1 MAAFTFAQNSNIH
14 MKLNMRLQAAT
25 SVLLFTG
32 LLSCQKE
39 VVSSPTNTSTDNIE
53 SITKQVASSDTF
65 TTYTIC
71 TGQHYCDH
79 NNYPYFEA
87 PALYF
92 TVKFD
97 SSAIYQ
103 SAKSQNQY
111 DENKLYGF
119 SDNNSFHQLFSA
131 RFGWRWCN
139 GELQLSAYTYN
150 NGVRSDKVLGAVPI
164 GVANKCAIIVQ
175 GDHYNFVVNGVVTS
189 VPRESKTTVAKG
201 YKLLP
206 YFGGD
211 EVAPHTVI
219 IKIKEDQGL

>member
-1 MAAFTFAQNSNIH
+1 LFRKNSDIH
-14 MKLNMRLQAAT
+14 MKLNMRLQAVTAA
-25 SVLLFTG
+25 LLFTG
-32 LLSCQKE
+32 LVSCEKD
-39 VVSSPTNTSTDNIE
+39 VLASPANTFAAATESTA
-53 SITKQVASSDTF
+53 KQATSAGSF
-65 TTYTIC
+65 TTYTIRS
-71 TGQHYCDH
+71 GQHYCDH
-79 NNYPYFEA
+79 NSYPHFQA
-87 PALYF
+87 HALYF

-103 SAKSQNQY
+103 NINPYNQY

-139 GELQLSAYTYN
+139 NELELSAYTYN

-175 GDHYNFVVNGVVTS
+175 GDHYDFVVNGVVTS
-189 VPRESKTTVAKG
+189 VPRESKTSVAKG

-211 EVAPHTVI
+211 EVAPHTVT
-219 IKIKEDQGL
+219 IKIREDQGL

>member
-1 MAAFTFAQNSNIH
+1 MKKNQCLRAA
-14 MKLNMRLQAAT
+14 LAA
-25 SVLLFTG
+25 LLFTSVW
-32 LLSCQKE
+32 SCQKE
-39 VVSSPTNTSTDNIE
+39 VITLPGKTTLTATDSTAKKVVNI
-53 SITKQVASSDTF
+53 KTF
-65 TTYTIC
+65 TTYTIRA
-71 TGQHYCDH
+71 GQHYCEH
-79 NNYPYFEA
+79 NSYPSFEA

-103 SAKSQNQY
+103 NRNPQNQF

-119 SDNNSFHQLFSA
+119 SDNNSLHHQFSA

-139 GELQLSAYTYN
+139 NELELSAYTYN

-164 GVANKCAIIVQ
+164 GAENKCAIIVQ
-175 GDHYNFVVNGVVTS
+175 GDHYDFVVNGDTTS
-189 VPRESKTTVAKG
+189 VLRQSKTINAKG

-211 EVAPHTVI
+211 EAAPHTVTI
-219 IKIKEDQGL
+219 QIREGKSL